1 MSKVRREITRKL
13 RILQHA
19 EETGDVSK
27 TCRYFGV
34 GRSSFYRWQTAY
46 RKHGDA
52 GLVNRPPIPKWHA
65 NRTPVEIEEKVLH
78 LRSKHHLGPM
88 RIVWY
93 LARYHGIKISDAT
106 VSRMLKRNGVNRL
119 PRGTRLRKVHMGRPG
134 GWTGEGCFL
143 TRRPRR
149 LGLHCILDT
158 WLFHVPLNVLD
169 EMAAKDPN
177 VIRYISQILLLNSD
191 MLVHVVH
198 DLQIPQ
204 AERRIAAIL
213 WRTAFHGNQAV
224 PLSQEEIGAMS
235 NTSRKQVNAA
245 LRKFAELGWL
255 TASYRQVTVENAAA
269 LNAFAKEED

>member
-1 MSKVRREITRKL
+1 MTQYNIEKARETLTSGGWLSFQTPQFREEILSRGFIQYYPPGSTVYRYGDELGGIYGMISGAVAVTTAPPTSLPKL
-13 RILQHA
+13 
-19 EETGDVSK
+19 
-27 TCRYFGV
+27 
-34 GRSSFYRWQTAY
+34 
-46 RKHGDA
+46 
-52 GLVNRPPIPKWHA
+52 
-65 NRTPVEIEEKVLH
+65 
-78 LRSKHHLGPM
+78 
-88 RIVWY
+88 
-93 LARYHGIKISDAT
+93 
-106 VSRMLKRNGVNRL
+106 
-119 PRGTRLRKVHMGRPG
+119 VHMGRPG

-245 LRKFAELGWL
+245 LRKFAELGWV

>member
-1 MSKVRREITRKL
+1 
-13 RILQHA
+13 
-19 EETGDVSK
+19 
-27 TCRYFGV
+27 
-34 GRSSFYRWQTAY
+34 
-46 RKHGDA
+46 
-52 GLVNRPPIPKWHA
+52 
-65 NRTPVEIEEKVLH
+65 
-78 LRSKHHLGPM
+78 
-88 RIVWY
+88 
-93 LARYHGIKISDAT
+93 
-106 VSRMLKRNGVNRL
+106 
-119 PRGTRLRKVHMGRPG
+119 
-134 GWTGEGCFL
+134 
-143 TRRPRR
+143 
-149 LGLHCILDT
+149 
-158 WLFHVPLNVLD
+158 
-169 EMAAKDPN
+169 
-177 VIRYISQILLLNSD
+177 